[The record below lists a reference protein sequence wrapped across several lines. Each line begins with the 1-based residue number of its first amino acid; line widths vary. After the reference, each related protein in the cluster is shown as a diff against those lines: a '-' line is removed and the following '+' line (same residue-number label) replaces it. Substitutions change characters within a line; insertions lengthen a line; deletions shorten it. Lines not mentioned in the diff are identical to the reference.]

1 MLLAEFGVGQVLW
14 SLVWFWLFFIWIML
28 LFRIFGDI
36 FGSRDLSGMAKAAW
50 VIFVIFLPFL
60 GVFVYLIARG
70 RQMNENAIAQQEAQ
84 KASMDNY
91 IRSVANTPPD
101 AS

>member
-1 MLLAEFGVGQVLW
+1 MLFAEFAVGQVFW
-14 SLVWFWLFFIWIML
+14 SLIWFFLFFIWIML
-28 LFRIFGDI
+28 LFSVFGDI
-36 FGSRDLSGMAKAAW
+36 FRSSDLSGLAKAAW
-50 VIFVIFLPFL
+50 IIFVIFLPFL

-70 RQMNENAIAQQEAQ
+70 RQMNENAISEQEAQ
-84 KASMDNY
+84 KAYMDNY

>member
-1 MLLAEFGVGQVLW
+1 
-14 SLVWFWLFFIWIML
+14 
-28 LFRIFGDI
+28 
-36 FGSRDLSGMAKAAW
+36 
-50 VIFVIFLPFL
+50 
-60 GVFVYLIARG
+60 
-70 RQMNENAIAQQEAQ
+70 MNENAIAQQEAQ